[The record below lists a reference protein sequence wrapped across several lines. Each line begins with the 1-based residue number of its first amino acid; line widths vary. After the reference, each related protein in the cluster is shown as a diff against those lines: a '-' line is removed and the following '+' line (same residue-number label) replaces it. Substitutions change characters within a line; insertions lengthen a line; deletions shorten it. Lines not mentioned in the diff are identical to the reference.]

1 MSGEDP
7 RWRSCC
13 PSGVGAER
21 YGAAVLARALDVVFP
36 RRCAGCG
43 AGPWPF
49 CAGCSRALI
58 PLHPPWCQRCG
69 RPWSAAVPRCRDCPP
84 ASVASA
90 RSPFLF
96 EGPARSAVHRL
107 KFSGWRDVA
116 AALADAIVACDP
128 IPSIDVITWVPLARR
143 RLAERGYDQARALA
157 TGLGRRSGIPVRR
170 LLRRTV
176 AAEPQAQRRG
186 RERREA
192 MQGAF
197 VATRAAPARILLV
210 DDVLTTGATA
220 AACAEALA
228 AAGARRVH
236 LVTAARSFHGPPGGP
251 VPALRGPA
259 RRAYPQVGSRPGL
272 WLPRGTSPVVDA
284 SRGRND
290 PRKATLGRR
299 AWRGLDVRPA
309 PGDRERARVRSPRT
323 SGRPGEGPGRRV
335 WGQRPGQPDAE
346 PTPTNRM
353 PSGWI

>member
-1 MSGEDP
+1 
-7 RWRSCC
+7 
-13 PSGVGAER
+13 
-21 YGAAVLARALDVVFP
+21 VLARALDVVFP

-43 AGPWPF
+43 SGPWPF

-58 PLHPPWCQRCG
+58 PLQPPWCQRCG
-69 RPWSAAVPRCRDCPP
+69 RPWSTAVPRCRDCPP

-116 AALADAIVACDP
+116 AALADAIVACEP
-128 IPSIDVITWVPLARR
+128 IPSVDVITWVPLARR

-157 TGLGRRSGIPVRR
+157 SGLGRRSRTPVRR

-176 AAEPQAQRRG
+176 TGGPQAQRRG

-192 MQGAF
+192 MRGAF
-197 VATRAAPARILLV
+197 VATRTAPPQILLV

-228 AAGARRVH
+228 APRPPSDRRPVVPRPGGRAGPRVAR
-236 LVTAARSFHGPPGGP
+236 TGPPCLSSGGP
-251 VPALRGPA
+251 TS
-259 RRAYPQVGSRPGL
+259 GSVVA
-272 WLPRGTSPVVDA
+272 RGTSPVVDA

-323 SGRPGEGPGRRV
+323 SGRPGERPGRRV

-346 PTPTNRM
+346 PTQTDRM